1 MSDKQDEQ
9 IEKDIA
15 IALKYNK
22 DSDDAPQ
29 VSAKGYGEIAKRI
42 VELAKENDIIIETNP
57 MLAEALSGVELD
69 QAIPIELYEAVAQI
83 IGFVLN
89 SQDGNKPDDQE

>member
-1 MSDKQDEQ
+1 MNDNQNDKR
-9 IEKDIA
+9 EKDIA

-22 DSDDAPQ
+22 DSDDAPL

-42 VELAKENDIIIETNP
+42 IELAKENDIIIETNP

-69 QAIPIELYEAVAQI
+69 QTIPIELYEAVAQI
-83 IGFVLN
+83 IGFVLS
-89 SQDGNKPDDQE
+89 SQDENKPEYKK